1 MYLLVYFNNKT
12 ESPRYPHLLNQCTF
26 LPLCLYSAFI
36 SGFYL
41 SSLLDHKTGVYYPP
55 GDESSYLQI
64 NCRSCVRSM
73 IADPA

>member
-1 MYLLVYFNNKT
+1 MLTCSANVHSCPCVYT
-12 ESPRYPHLLNQCTF
+12 
-26 LPLCLYSAFI
+26 FI

-41 SSLLDHKTGVYYPP
+41 SSLLGQKTRVYYPP

-64 NCRSCVRSM
+64 NCRSCVGSL